1 MTLLNKLLFMCKVG
15 MLLVSV
21 MMPFDLYA
29 IDDMATADLG
39 EIDRQLNNPLTSIWS
54 LTFQNNT
61 SAKEGSAIDGT
72 EYTNNLFF
80 QPFMPFEVGANK
92 QTMLTLRPVFPV
104 VTQPVF
110 DASDPRNSS
119 GHETGLGDI
128 QLLTL
133 AGPNKGKGLV
143 WGLGATFKFPTA
155 SEDVLGQGKYQA
167 GPAVLA
173 INMGKP
179 WVIGILAQHWSSIS
193 GDDDRADTRQTDVQ
207 YILRRSIP
215 GAMSIGMGPTITY
228 DWEQDSD
235 NRLTVPVGL
244 GITKT
249 TRWSSTPVKLRVE
262 IQYSVI
268 KPEDYGTVWNLRLQ
282 ITPVI
287 NSPFK

>member
-1 MTLLNKLLFMCKVG
+1 
-15 MLLVSV
+15 
-21 MMPFDLYA
+21 
-29 IDDMATADLG
+29 
-39 EIDRQLNNPLTSIWS
+39 
-54 LTFQNNT
+54 
-61 SAKEGSAIDGT
+61 
-72 EYTNNLFF
+72 
-80 QPFMPFEVGANK
+80 
-92 QTMLTLRPVFPV
+92 MLTLRPVFPI

-179 WVIGILAQHWSSIS
+179 WVIGVLAQHWSSFS

-244 GITKT
+244 GLTKT
-249 TRWSSTPVKLRVE
+249 TRWYSTPVKLRVE